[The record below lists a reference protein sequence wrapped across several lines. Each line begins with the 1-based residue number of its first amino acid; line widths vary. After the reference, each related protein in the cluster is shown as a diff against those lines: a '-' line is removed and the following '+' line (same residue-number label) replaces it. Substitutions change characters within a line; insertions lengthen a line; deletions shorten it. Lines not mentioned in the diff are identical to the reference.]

1 MAHGGAGGDEPL
13 AAGEFRSIPTI
24 TIEGHGG
31 FENNLEGHP
40 QHYAI
45 DGMFGV
51 VLEWGLANN
60 GSFAIEA
67 QLGPAFVWGEAE
79 HFYGRVHVESES
91 HAHEE
96 HASEHQHDD
105 HEEHASE
112 HQHDDHGN
120 HAHAH
125 GSGAPFRRTD
135 IKGFVQARYQ
145 PNDRLALSVAWEP
158 YYVTGAEG
166 EDFGIGLK
174 NELGAE
180 VVYAFGDGDVNF
192 ALGDGLESVIDG
204 VFVSVENRSGW
215 ESDGT
220 FIGNYTDPWLGFGF
234 NIDLLNITFSGG
246 PRFYTPGSYSGLSQ
260 RTDWGGEIEL
270 DYPIADNVVLFAH
283 WEPVYTTEAGQGWG
297 VGWQH
302 HVGTG
307 LSLLF

>member
-51 VLEWGLANN
+51 VLEWGLPNN

-96 HASEHQHDD
+96 HASEHKHDD

-112 HQHDDHGN
+112 HKHNDHEEHASEHKHEDHEEHASEHKHEDHGN

-158 YYVTGAEG
+158 YYVTGDEG

-204 VFVSVENRSGW
+204 VFV
-215 ESDGT
+215 
-220 FIGNYTDPWLGFGF
+220 
-234 NIDLLNITFSGG
+234 
-246 PRFYTPGSYSGLSQ
+246 
-260 RTDWGGEIEL
+260 
-270 DYPIADNVVLFAH
+270 
-283 WEPVYTTEAGQGWG
+283 
-297 VGWQH
+297 
-302 HVGTG
+302 
-307 LSLLF
+307 